1 MKKAIWLTLVSAG
14 LLLVGCGQQ
23 VETRTEDQKE
33 QGETEKVVI
42 GSVGSDA
49 QIWKFIAD
57 LDATREAGLTIEVKE
72 IDSGPQLNTATVDG
86 EVDVNAFQSLGY
98 LLSFNQDSE
107 RSEEHTSELQ
117 SP

>member
-49 QIWKFIAD
+49 QICPVF
-57 LDATREAGLTIEVKE
+57 
-72 IDSGPQLNTATVDG
+72 
-86 EVDVNAFQSLGY
+86 
-98 LLSFNQDSE
+98 
-107 RSEEHTSELQ
+107 
-117 SP
+117 

>member
-1 MKKAIWLTLVSAG
+1 M
-14 LLLVGCGQQ
+14 VGCGQQ

-57 LDATREAGLTIEVKE
+57 LDATNGDLR
-72 IDSGPQLNTATVDG
+72 IDII
-86 EVDVNAFQSLGY
+86 
-98 LLSFNQDSE
+98 
-107 RSEEHTSELQ
+107 ELQ
-117 SP
+117 